1 MRILFWLTSL
11 LTAALLS
18 PLHAAPVPLEG
29 NWSGSGTVQQTE
41 GAPEK
46 VSCRINY
53 MRETDK
59 VFRVAAKCATTSH
72 QINQSGQLL
81 MVNPGV
87 YVGEFHIPSYD
98 IAGRIRVVVEG
109 SAQTMT
115 FKSSRG
121 HGSLTLKKS

>member
-1 MRILFWLTSL
+1 
-11 LTAALLS
+11 
-18 PLHAAPVPLEG
+18 VPLEG

-53 MRETDK
+53 KRETDK
-59 VFRVAAKCATTSH
+59 VFRVAAKCATTAH

-81 MVNPGV
+81 MVGPGV
-87 YVGEFHIPSYD
+87 YVGEFQIPSYD

-115 FKSSRG
+115 FKSSRAQ
-121 HGSLTLKKS
+121 GSLTLTKS